1 MGKIPAKYEEE
12 KLTVEE
18 TLEDILAFS
27 KYKVTEVA
35 SSQFFKAQQAY
46 IMVNLEKTNQ
56 ILTSLQK
63 NELSIINLV
72 DLKDLEV
79 VKHDLGPL
87 RSGLYDNDFCYLGIS
102 NNLVE
107 FDSNYRTICR
117 TVKTKG

>member
-56 ILTSLQK
+56 ILTSL
-63 NELSIINLV
+63 
-72 DLKDLEV
+72 
-79 VKHDLGPL
+79 
-87 RSGLYDNDFCYLGIS
+87 
-102 NNLVE
+102 
-107 FDSNYRTICR
+107 
-117 TVKTKG
+117 